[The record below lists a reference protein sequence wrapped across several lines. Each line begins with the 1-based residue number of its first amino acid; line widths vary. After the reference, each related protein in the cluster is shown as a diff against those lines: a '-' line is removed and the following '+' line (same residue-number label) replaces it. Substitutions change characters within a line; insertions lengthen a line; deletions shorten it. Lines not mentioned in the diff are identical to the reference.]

1 MVTLEAYFGGLV
13 GIFAVIGLVRG
24 FLKELGLTTVLLV
37 WLFALDLVLP
47 RMEELIE
54 TPGSFLQRLGLTP
67 ETDDM
72 FMWLF
77 FSVLTFIVVFIASH
91 GETLAF
97 GGTAP
102 KGLLGGVFA
111 LLIGLVNGYL
121 ASGTLWWIMDRFNY
135 PLRGLVFPFSGES
148 LLSPLANNILN
159 VSRLLPPDLLA
170 GGMDEPGTLG
180 ILPVL
185 LITLVLLRVFR

>member
-13 GIFAVIGLVRG
+13 GIFTFVGIVRG

-37 WLFALDLVLP
+37 WLFAMDLILP
-47 RMEELIE
+47 RMEEMIE
-54 TPGSFLQRLGLTP
+54 TPDSFMQRLGLTP
-67 ETDDM
+67 QTDDM

-77 FSVLTFIVVFIASH
+77 FSVLTFIVVFIAYQ

-102 KGLLGGVFA
+102 KGLLGGLFA

-121 ASGTLWWIMDRFNY
+121 TSGTLWWIMNRYNY
-135 PLRGLVFPFSGES
+135 PGPIQVLPYPGEV
-148 LLSPLANNILN
+148 LLSPVANNIVN
-159 VSRLLPPDLLA
+159 AWKLLPPDLLA
-170 GGMDEPGTLG
+170 GGMDDPGTLG
-180 ILPVL
+180 LLPVL
-185 LITLVLLRVFR
+185 LITMILLRVLR

>member
-13 GIFAVIGLVRG
+13 GIFAFVGIIRG

-37 WLFALDLVLP
+37 WLFAMDLILP
-47 RMEELIE
+47 RMEEMIE
-54 TPGSFLQRLGLTP
+54 TPGSFMQRLGLTP
-67 ETDDM
+67 QTDDM

-77 FSVLTFIVVFIASH
+77 FSVLTVIVVFIAYH

-102 KGLLGGVFA
+102 KGLLGGLFA

-121 ASGTLWWIMDRFNY
+121 ASGTLWWIMNRYNY
-135 PLRGLVFPFSGES
+135 PGPMQVF
-148 LLSPLANNILN
+148 A
-159 VSRLLPPDLLA
+159 
-170 GGMDEPGTLG
+170 
-180 ILPVL
+180 
-185 LITLVLLRVFR
+185 